1 MPTKNNTIIVMD
13 LEATCL
19 ENNSELNV
27 MQEIIQIGLCKIKV
41 DRIRDFLKNSDISK
55 ISNHS
60 NLYIIDKFK
69 DFVLEN
75 FITEKSSYYVKPKY
89 NPISKFCT
97 NLTGITQKMVDN
109 ANPLYEVINTIN
121 KKYSFSNSIVA
132 TWGQFDLYHLKKES
146 EIIGANFNYNHSID
160 VKKLYGISNMLKHDI
175 GLSKALEREKI
186 EFIGKHH
193 NAIYD
198 AINTALL
205 LIKILYY

>member
-41 DRIRDFLKNSDISK
+41 DRIRDFLNKSNISK
-55 ISNHS
+55 ISSHS
-60 NLYIIDKFK
+60 NLYDIDKFK

-75 FITEKSSYYVKPKY
+75 FIVEKSSYYVKPKY
-89 NPISKFCT
+89 NPVSEFCT
-97 NLTGITQKMVDN
+97 NLTGITQEIVDS
-109 ANPLYEVINTIN
+109 ANPLYEVINTVN

-146 EIIGANFNYNHSID
+146 EVIGANFNYNHSID
-160 VKKLYGISNMLKHDI
+160 VKKLYGVSKLLKHDI
-175 GLSKALEREKI
+175 GLSKALDKEGI
-186 EFIGKHH
+186 DFIGKHH
-193 NAIYD
+193 NAMYD

>member
-41 DRIRDFLKNSDISK
+41 DRIRDFLNRNNIKELNDW
-55 ISNHS
+55 SNYYE
-60 NLYIIDKFK
+60 NLVDLI
-69 DFVLEN
+69 LHN
-75 FITEKSSYYVKPKY
+75 FIVEKRYYYVKPKY

-97 NLTGITQKMVDN
+97 NLTGITQEMVDN

-132 TWGQFDLYHLKKES
+132 TWGQFDLYQLKKES
-146 EIIGANFNYNHSID
+146 DIIGANFNYNHSID
-160 VKKLYGISNMLKHDI
+160 VKKLYGVSRLLKHDI
-175 GLSKALEREKI
+175 GLSKALDKENIK
-186 EFIGKHH
+186 FVGKQH
-193 NAIYD
+193 NAMYD